1 MADCIWMET
10 ALIASSLAD
19 HRDIACSWVRKQGAI
34 ERDMSNET
42 MYQELVEELQL
53 RPLEARRLAALFCP
67 EVAKVKQQRVESEPA
82 SVVSY
87 PITVS
92 PALQTAAPFAPGG
105 SATEQPIMQ
114 VKTESDTERSH
125 IRVSNQESA
134 VLPDG
139 WVEKFSRST
148 GKPYFFN
155 LKNGTSQYTW
165 PAESANTKLTTSPGD
180 LPLQAQQTASPSA
193 LGGSA
198 TEQPIVQENIE
209 SGTKFRVS
217 NQEPALLPDG
227 WVERISSSTS
237 KPYFFNLQNGT
248 SQNIR
253 PVESAYPE
261 LTESPR
267 DLTTILTYGP
277 FLMKRVVKA
286 LNKMPRLQAGLR
298 AASLK
303 TQPVSGG
310 CFWPERL
317 VQALGHL
324 ECAQGV
330 VAEIFGDGAEVAGPS
345 NTDGLSNKCAKHE
358 IELAAASPKIQ
369 QILAKFMS
377 YGCSGKVIGVL
388 SKYSEVVLESALAR
402 TLPITNPRSPNGV
415 AIANVRRAAAESK
428 GEAHS
433 TGTWSKWTWNYE
445 QEKTVC
451 HRCQQPG
458 HIARDCTTDIQ
469 ALARSDQS
477 TASGEDTGAGKVADT
492 QKGTWSKWTWNYE
505 QEKTVCHRC
514 QQPGHIARDC
524 TTDIQAL
531 AWSDQPASS
540 GEDTGS
546 SEVADTQAPPAKRQR
561 RTTKK
566 RSDQPAAKRQRRTTK
581 KSDYSSSL
589 SFSVNSGAEQDL
601 VASDR

>member
-1 MADCIWMET
+1 MCVLNHLNHPEQAMADCIWMET
-10 ALIASSLAD
+10 ALIASNLAE
-19 HRDIACSWVRKQGAI
+19 HRDIANAWVREQGAI
-34 ERDMSNET
+34 ESDLSNET
-42 MYQELVEELQL
+42 TYQELVEKLRL
-53 RPLEARRLAALFCP
+53 RPLETRRLAAFFCS
-67 EVAKVKQQRVESEPA
+67 EVAEVKQQRVESKPA
-82 SVVSY
+82 SAGPY
-87 PITVS
+87 PITET
-92 PALQTAAPFAPGG
+92 PALPTATPGG
-105 SATEQPIMQ
+105 SATGQPIMQ

-125 IRVSNQESA
+125 IGVSKQESA
-134 VLPDG
+134 VLPDD
-139 WVEKFSRST
+139 WVEKLSRST

-165 PAESANTKLTTSPGD
+165 PAESANKKLTTSPGD
-180 LPLQAQQTASPSA
+180 LPLHAQKTASPNA
-193 LGGSA
+193 LGGNA

-209 SGTKFRVS
+209 SDTKFRVS
-217 NQEPALLPDG
+217 NQEPALSPDG

-267 DLTTILTYGP
+267 DLPPILTYGP

-317 VQALGHL
+317 AQALGHL

-345 NTDGLSNKCAKHE
+345 NTDGLSNKCAKPE
-358 IELAAASPKIQ
+358 IELAAASQKKQ
-369 QILAKFMS
+369 QVLAKFMS
-377 YGCSGKVIGVL
+377 YGCSGKIIGML

-415 AIANVRRAAAESK
+415 AIAKVRRAAEKSK

-477 TASGEDTGAGKVADT
+477 TASGEDTG
-492 QKGTWSKWTWNYE
+492 
-505 QEKTVCHRC
+505 
-514 QQPGHIARDC
+514 
-524 TTDIQAL
+524 
-531 AWSDQPASS
+531 S
-540 GEDTGS
+540 GEG
-546 SEVADTQAPPAKRQR
+546 ADTQAPPAKRQR

-581 KSDYSSSL
+581 KSGYSSSY

-601 VASDR
+601 VTSDR

>member
-1 MADCIWMET
+1 MLFLDRCCRLVVCVLNPLNHPEQAMADCIWMET

-19 HRDIACSWVRKQGAI
+19 HRDIACSWVREQGAI
-34 ERDMSNET
+34 ERDLSNET
-42 MYQELVEELQL
+42 TYQELVEELRL
-53 RPLEARRLAALFCP
+53 RPLEARRLAAFLCP
-67 EVAKVKQQRVESEPA
+67 EVAEVKQQRVESEPA
-82 SVVSY
+82 SAVSY
-87 PITVS
+87 AITVS
-92 PALQTAAPFAPGG
+92 PALPTAAPFAPGG
-105 SATEQPIMQ
+105 SATEQPSMQ
-114 VKTESDTERSH
+114 VETESDTERSH
-125 IRVSNQESA
+125 IGVSDQQSA

-139 WVEKFSRST
+139 WVEKISRST
-148 GKPYFFN
+148 SKPYFFN
-155 LKNGTSQYTW
+155 LKNGNSQYTK
-165 PAESANTKLTTSPGD
+165 PAESAPRD
-180 LPLQAQQTASPSA
+180 LPLQAQQTAGPSA

-209 SGTKFRVS
+209 SGTKLRVS

-227 WVERISSSTS
+227 WVERISRSTG
-237 KPYFFNLQNGT
+237 KPYFFNLQNDT
-248 SQNIR
+248 SQNTR

-267 DLTTILTYGP
+267 DLPTTLTFGP
-277 FLMKRVVKA
+277 FLIKRVVKA

-317 VQALGHL
+317 AQALGHL

-345 NTDGLSNKCAKHE
+345 STDGLSNKCAKPE
-358 IELAAASPKIQ
+358 IEQAATSPKIQ
-369 QILAKFMS
+369 QLLAQFMS
-377 YGCSGKVIGVL
+377 YGCSSEVIGVL
-388 SKYSEVVLESALAR
+388 SKYSEVVLESALAY
-402 TLPITNPRSPNGV
+402 TLPLTNPHSPNGV
-415 AIANVRRAAAESK
+415 TIANVRRAAAESK

-433 TGTWSKWTWNYE
+433 KGTWSKWTWNYK

-469 ALARSDQS
+469 ALARSDQPA
-477 TASGEDTGAGKVADT
+477 ASGEGTG
-492 QKGTWSKWTWNYE
+492 
-505 QEKTVCHRC
+505 
-514 QQPGHIARDC
+514 
-524 TTDIQAL
+524 
-531 AWSDQPASS
+531 S
-540 GEDTGS
+540 GE
-546 SEVADTQAPPAKRQR
+546 VAGTQAPPAKRQR
-561 RTTKK
+561 RT
-566 RSDQPAAKRQRRTTK
+566 RK

-589 SFSVNSGAEQDL
+589 SFSVNSDAEQDL